1 MVTNCNIPKY
11 FNTSHVRKEWKRF
24 EFLKGQKLDAKGW
37 LNDVLSC
44 VRELDKKSFTLS
56 EMYSFDA
63 KLQKLHPTNHNVR
76 PKIRQQL
83 QVLRDHGILEFQGQG
98 QYRLK

>member
-1 MVTNCNIPKY
+1 M
-11 FNTSHVRKEWKRF
+11 RKEWKRF

-37 LNDVLSC
+37 LNAILSC
-44 VRELDKKSFTLS
+44 VRELDKKTFTLS
-56 EMYSFDA
+56 EIYSFDTR
-63 KLQKLHPTNHNVR
+63 LQQLHPTNHNVR

-83 QVLRDHGILEFQGQG
+83 QVLRDNGILEFIGPG